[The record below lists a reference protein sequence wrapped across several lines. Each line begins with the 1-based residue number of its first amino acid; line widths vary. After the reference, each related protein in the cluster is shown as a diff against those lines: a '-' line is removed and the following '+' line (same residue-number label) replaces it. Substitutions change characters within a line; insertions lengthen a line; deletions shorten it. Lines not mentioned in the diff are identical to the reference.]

1 MNIPNFYCTFLP
13 SLDNQSKINPATQ
26 TQQIWAPLQTKKPN
40 PSISTTTKNANP
52 ESPKP
57 ISSDHDNH
65 NPDQSDQSTRL
76 SYLPSSRWSHHRNN
90 AIEQRCRDTP
100 SPIFD
105 ATTAKDTTTVVLQP
119 CFFKL
124 NHIVPR
130 SYLWSSLYKFSVI
143 SIFLH
148 PCLMQLN
155 NGFEGVY

>member
-26 TQQIWAPLQTKKPN
+26 TQQTWAPLQTKKPN

-76 SYLPSSRWSHHRNN
+76 IF
-90 AIEQRCRDTP
+90 AIQPLISPPEQRHR
-100 SPIFD
+100 
-105 ATTAKDTTTVVLQP
+105 TTLSRYAVANIWCNHRQGHRHRRLTALFLQTQSHCSTFLPLKLALQVL
-119 CFFKL
+119 CYFNFSAS
-124 NHIVPR
+124 VPHAV
-130 SYLWSSLYKFSVI
+130 K
-143 SIFLH
+143 
-148 PCLMQLN
+148 
-155 NGFEGVY
+155 

>member
-52 ESPKP
+52 GSPKP

-105 ATTAKDTTTVVLQP
+105 ATTAKDTPPSSYSLVSSNSITLFHVLTSEA
-119 CFFKL
+119 
-124 NHIVPR
+124 R
-130 SYLWSSLYKFSVI
+130 STSSLLFQFFCIRASC
-143 SIFLH
+143 S
-148 PCLMQLN
+148 
-155 NGFEGVY
+155 

>member
-26 TQQIWAPLQTKKPN
+26 TQQTWAPLQTKKPN

-76 SYLPSSRWSHHRNN
+76 IFAIQPLISPPEQRHRTTLSRHAVANIWCNHRQGHHHR
-90 AIEQRCRDTP
+90 RL
-100 SPIFD
+100 
-105 ATTAKDTTTVVLQP
+105 TALFLQTQSHCSTFLPLKLALQVL
-119 CFFKL
+119 CYFNFSAS
-124 NHIVPR
+124 VPHAV
-130 SYLWSSLYKFSVI
+130 K
-143 SIFLH
+143 
-148 PCLMQLN
+148 
-155 NGFEGVY
+155 